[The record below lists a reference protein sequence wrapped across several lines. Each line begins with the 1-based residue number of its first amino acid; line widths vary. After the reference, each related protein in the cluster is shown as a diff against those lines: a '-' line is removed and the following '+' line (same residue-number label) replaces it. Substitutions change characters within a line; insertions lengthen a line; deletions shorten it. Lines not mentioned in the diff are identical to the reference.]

1 MIKSTQPSAIF
12 NSRRLP
18 VGGEDQRGYLPIP
31 FWASFGRG
39 GFRGEDRRTKY
50 NFFCFTFLE
59 GDRKN
64 YQPFLFSNAMAK
76 RKGMKI
82 QPAVTELSFT
92 TKTGGDSQ
100 DAYYIDTAKELSK
113 MNRRKYDQSRMYAY
127 QGLSFIWRQDAANPL
142 ATIEVTLQAAGNT
155 WVTHNSHVKGEAMW
169 NEMQDLVLHDNP
181 SIKGKWH
188 QYIIRLEYTML
199 TAAILGC
206 RDGTG
211 ALASRS

>member
-1 MIKSTQPSAIF
+1 
-12 NSRRLP
+12 
-18 VGGEDQRGYLPIP
+18 
-31 FWASFGRG
+31 
-39 GFRGEDRRTKY
+39 
-50 NFFCFTFLE
+50 
-59 GDRKN
+59 
-64 YQPFLFSNAMAK
+64 MAK

-155 WVTHNSHVKGEAMW
+155 WLPITLTLRE
-169 NEMQDLVLHDNP
+169 
-181 SIKGKWH
+181 
-188 QYIIRLEYTML
+188 RLCGMKCK
-199 TAAILGC
+199 I
-206 RDGTG
+206 
-211 ALASRS
+211 